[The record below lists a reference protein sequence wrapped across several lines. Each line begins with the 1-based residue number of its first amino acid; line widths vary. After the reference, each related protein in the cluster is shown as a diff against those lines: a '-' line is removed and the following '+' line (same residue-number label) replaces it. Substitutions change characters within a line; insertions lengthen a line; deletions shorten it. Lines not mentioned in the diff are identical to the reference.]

1 MYTEVQMWDLYSSGM
16 LATAAFFVAWAFL
29 LWVSLR
35 AANIA
40 GESENIIS
48 KIAVTAFCLVVV
60 WQINFIVAQIEWIF
74 NGISGAFV
82 ALQTAGT
89 EISSGAQ
96 EMIAAAEPGAAFN
109 LMPDM
114 ISGIFILAVL
124 VMQLT
129 TIWMKK

>member
-1 MYTEVQMWDLYSSGM
+1 MYTEVQMWDLYWSGM
-16 LATAAFFVAWAFL
+16 LATAGFFLAWAFL

-40 GESENIIS
+40 GDSDNMIS
-48 KIAVTAFCLVVV
+48 KSAVTVFCLVVV

-96 EMIAAAEPGAAFN
+96 EMIAAAQPGAAFN

-114 ISGIFILAVL
+114 ISGIFILAIL

>member
-1 MYTEVQMWDLYSSGM
+1 MYTEVQMWDLYWSGM
-16 LATAAFFVAWAFL
+16 LATAGFFLAWAFL

-40 GESENIIS
+40 GDSDNMIS
-48 KIAVTAFCLVVV
+48 KSAVTVFCLVVV

-82 ALQTAGT
+82 ALQSAGT

-114 ISGIFILAVL
+114 ISGIFILAIL

>member
-1 MYTEVQMWDLYSSGM
+1 MYTEVQMWDLYWSGM
-16 LATAAFFVAWAFL
+16 LATAGFFLAWAFL

-40 GESENIIS
+40 GDSDNMIS
-48 KIAVTAFCLVVV
+48 KIAVTVFCLVVV
-60 WQINFIVAQIEWIF
+60 WQINFMVAQIEWIF

-114 ISGIFILAVL
+114 ISGIFILAIL

>member
-1 MYTEVQMWDLYSSGM
+1 MYTEVQMWDLYWSGM